1 MDRPLGLTELTEK
14 NLIEAVIYDLDEEAI
29 GRVSHI
35 QHGSGAN
42 TQVIID
48 VGGFLGI
55 GARPIALSID
65 ELDWKR
71 DEDGEISRYD
81 FVDERRVHQGTAR
94 TSYLK
99 WRS

>member
-1 MDRPLGLTELTEK
+1 MHR
-14 NLIEAVIYDLDEEAI
+14 
-29 GRVSHI
+29 
-35 QHGSGAN
+35 GSGAN

-71 DEDGEISRYD
+71 DEDGNVYAMTSLTKDEIKALP
-81 FVDERRVHQGTAR
+81 EHHT
-94 TSYLK
+94 
-99 WRS
+99 